1 MKKRLKIA
9 VLTTVFTLSMA
20 AASYANGWV
29 QDENGWRYQEYD
41 GSWRTDGWVAD
52 EKNEKIGY
60 YLDENGYMLT
70 NCYTPDGCWVNE
82 NGAWY
87 DEAYGEVVH
96 TTAEGYRGELFYP
109 EETDYPLKGTL
120 AYSIGF
126 DGKPELFQNNS
137 EYVQINSFL
146 YSGDPR
152 LHDNIILLYLAGL
165 WDQGLTQYEVAVS
178 DKLKEFLN
186 SFDWKNASDYEKSE
200 QAIRFI
206 VEGGSYAILEGEG
219 LETNS
224 SYSALVKGVSACD
237 GFARSFHLLSRA
249 TGVKCFYVSDIKK
262 NHAWNYLKINDTYY
276 KVDVSGINQD
286 FMANEKTGHFYKNL
300 SLDYNI
306 REALDNP
313 AEDEEQYIW
322 ILNGTQFQ
330 FDPSISIEPMF

>member
-1 MKKRLKIA
+1 MVHGMKKRLKIA

-20 AASYANGWV
+20 TASYADGWV

-137 EYVQINSFL
+137 EYVQINSFP
-146 YSGDPR
+146 YSGEPR

-219 LETNS
+219 VETNS

-237 GFARSFHLLSRA
+237 GFARSFHLLTRA
-249 TGVKCFYVSDIKK
+249 VDVKSFYIGNLS
-262 NHAWNYLKINDTYY
+262 HAWNFIKMDDNYYEIDPSILIDVYHNQSSDFDFILKQYL
-276 KVDVSGINQD
+276 S
-286 FMANEKTGHFYKNL
+286 
-300 SLDYNI
+300 
-306 REALDNP
+306 NP
-313 AEDEEQYIW
+313 SERVNQYIW
-322 ILNGTQFQ
+322 MLNDASLQ
-330 FDPSISIEPMF
+330 FDLNASVEPLF